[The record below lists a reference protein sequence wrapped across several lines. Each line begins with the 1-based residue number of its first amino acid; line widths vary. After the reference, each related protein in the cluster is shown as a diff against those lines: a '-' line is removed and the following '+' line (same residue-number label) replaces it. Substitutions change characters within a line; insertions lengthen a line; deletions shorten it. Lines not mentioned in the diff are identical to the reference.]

1 MESEDWSLADLAAY
15 YRAGACTGQPVQL
28 AEDWSMEY
36 EDWCLADL
44 TAYYNARARNGLPLN
59 GVEGSSTESM
69 EYEDWCLADLMAYY
83 ASGRPA
89 ISSSAGAR
97 SGQPLEQDRDVRD
110 AGRKSRERLPAG
122 LAS

>member
-28 AEDWSMEY
+28 AEDW
-36 EDWCLADL
+36 
-44 TAYYNARARNGLPLN
+44 
-59 GVEGSSTESM
+59 SM

-110 AGRKSRERLPAG
+110 AGRKSRERLLAG